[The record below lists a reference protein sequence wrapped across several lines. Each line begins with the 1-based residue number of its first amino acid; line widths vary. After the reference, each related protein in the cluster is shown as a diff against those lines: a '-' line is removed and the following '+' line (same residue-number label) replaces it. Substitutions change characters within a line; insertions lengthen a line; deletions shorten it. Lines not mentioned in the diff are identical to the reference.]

1 MTAGAIRR
9 LRISRLGFPFVIG
22 TVLFIAALTIAGLVL
37 SLRPQSHGAMLHLHE
52 ARVVTAKN
60 RSGLPPLPPYARFLE
75 SDFAPFRDGFEW
87 KQVEAAIQQCA
98 NVRIAI
104 IGGQLYTQRLSAVW
118 ETRDLFL
125 YLGILDMLHHHE
137 AECPD
142 VYFGVFLWDDPATQ
156 CQYSPNSAVAPI
168 FAFSSSPSTGAIM
181 IPDWSY
187 WGWPEVFVQP
197 WGQERAHI
205 SQAAKRH
212 PWEGRSR
219 AAMWRGSTTLHNGA
233 NGDRSAGDKRAAI
246 VRCSKKHP
254 KLLNAE
260 AIDWEQGRRDPA
272 SLALG
277 WGSHTKACQNRM
289 LIHAQG
295 IGWSASL
302 KYKLACGAAVIW
314 PRTEHDHHDFFS
326 RALKPGQHFLAVE
339 DTDPNRICT
348 SITKVVEDAQRH
360 DQNTRQIAKQGATFA
375 EQHLAMPSV
384 RRYFLEALQQY
395 AELQM

>member
-187 WGWPEVFVQP
+187 WGWPECLC
-197 WGQERAHI
+197 
-205 SQAAKRH
+205 S
-212 PWEGRSR
+212 
-219 AAMWRGSTTLHNGA
+219 L
-233 NGDRSAGDKRAAI
+233 GDRSELTSARPPSGIPGKGAAGR
-246 VRCSKKHP
+246 P
-254 KLLNAE
+254 
-260 AIDWEQGRRDPA
+260 
-272 SLALG
+272 
-277 WGSHTKACQNRM
+277 
-289 LIHAQG
+289 
-295 IGWSASL
+295 
-302 KYKLACGAAVIW
+302 CGAGARHSTTGPMV
-314 PRTEHDHHDFFS
+314 
-326 RALKPGQHFLAVE
+326 
-339 DTDPNRICT
+339 TDLL
-348 SITKVVEDAQRH
+348 E
-360 DQNTRQIAKQGATFA
+360 TRG
-375 EQHLAMPSV
+375 
-384 RRYFLEALQQY
+384 LQ
-395 AELQM
+395 